1 MARVPN
7 ITVLGSCRVDD
18 PIRAMERDGRA
29 AMNQQNIFGY
39 VHTSREVLQQL
50 DIISGRLEIPS
61 RLRPFLNIRGKWAWQ
76 PAAPDT
82 AIGYRFARTD
92 AFVVEI
98 SSIRLLRFKAVHL
111 QINRTREL
119 LANNP
124 RLERDWWNKL
134 VHDGQND
141 VAAYEEGRDVTAPKA
156 HVEVATAA
164 FCSEQSVDD
173 VYDDILRID
182 ELLPAPVL
190 FVSHFN
196 TTATGETV
204 RQRQA
209 IVDAMHEAGARR
221 GIAWY
226 DPTELVRKVGADK
239 AIHDPA
245 HYREDF
251 IPLVGEKLL
260 EKVAELV
267 EHRRTTPRRTIDL
280 YEMLPD

>member
-1 MARVPN
+1 MAGVPS
-7 ITVLGSCRVDD
+7 ITVIGSCRVHD

-29 AMNQQNIFGY
+29 TMNQQNIFGY
-39 VHTSREVLQQL
+39 VHNGREVLQQL
-50 DIISGRLEIPS
+50 DIISGRLEVPS
-61 RLRPFLNIRGKWAWQ
+61 RLRPFLNIRAKWNWQ

-119 LANNP
+119 LASNP
-124 RLERDWWNKL
+124 RLESDWWHKL
-134 VHDGQND
+134 VHRGQND
-141 VAAYEEGRDVTAPKA
+141 VAAYEEARDATAPKT

-164 FCSEQSVDD
+164 FCTEQTVDE
-173 VYDDILRID
+173 VYEDIVRID

-209 IVDAMHEAGARR
+209 IVDAMHEAGARN

-226 DPTELVRKVGADK
+226 DPTRLVLRTGPEK
-239 AIHDPA
+239 AIKDAA

-251 IPLVGEKLL
+251 VPRLGEELVKEIG
-260 EKVAELV
+260 ELV
-267 EHRRTTPRRTIDL
+267 EQRRTTPRRSVDL